1 MSILHGGTDK
11 KHARKTLFLLFAPL
25 FLIKYVV
32 AILFLSRENYR
43 TYITELE
50 ITKAGI
56 IPELNQLFLSQDEV
70 TVVSIAQ
77 KSLLCGCTFVT
88 HPRFSFVL

>member
-1 MSILHGGTDK
+1 MEEEIK
-11 KHARKTLFLLFAPL
+11 KNVRKTLFLLFAPL

-50 ITKAGI
+50 ITKEEI

-70 TVVSIAQ
+70 TVV
-77 KSLLCGCTFVT
+77 
-88 HPRFSFVL
+88 